1 MVERETYV
9 VAVGLLEE
17 KEHKKRKRTF
27 RFSDRLQLA
36 LGSGQQKH

>member
-27 RFSDRLQLA
+27 GGDERDLRFQSTFLN
-36 LGSGQQKH
+36 